1 MHLFFLWRVTSERGR
16 SKLIKNSFLDFIKF
30 SLNISSNLCPPFRK
44 ARSLGYTSISSVTS
58 APICP
63 FSVIFTNFLIRRPRN
78 LNCRLLILNVFFAFI
93 FYKISTLLTRLIHDI
108 LSMLVYDHIYL
119 ASSFFSTV
127 DEMIK
132 LSRPCWE
139 YRYNIIQ

>member
-1 MHLFFLWRVTSERGR
+1 M
-16 SKLIKNSFLDFIKF
+16 
-30 SLNISSNLCPPFRK
+30 
-44 ARSLGYTSISSVTS
+44 
-58 APICP
+58 
-63 FSVIFTNFLIRRPRN
+63 
-78 LNCRLLILNVFFAFI
+78 LNVFFAFI

-119 ASSFFSTV
+119 ASSFISTV

-132 LSRPCWE
+132 LLRPYWE